1 MKRRKFLLLG
11 AAGAI
16 GVAAASQEPLEKR
29 ICLFTDHLDGP
40 DGLGWAEVAKI
51 LQQIRVAG
59 PDLTVREGGL
69 VLPGRVAED
78 LPKAATI
85 FRDHGLT
92 IPMIS
97 TGITSAREGRD
108 ILSVAAQLGIRYYKL
123 GYFPYKDMNRWR
135 ETRDTVRKELA
146 SLVKLGEELNM
157 RAGFHNHSGPI
168 VGGTLWDIL
177 ELLEPFDKKRVG
189 IFFDPAHAMIEGGK
203 NGWNF
208 SLRRAQQRVTMVA
221 IKDFIW
227 EKVKGQWRTR
237 WVPLGQGMVPFEDVL
252 AILTQLPFS
261 GPISLHIEYDIKGK
275 TKSARFE
282 NSLLAAEHD
291 LQFLREQLRKA
302 YSRA

>member
-16 GVAAASQEPLEKR
+16 GVAAAPQEPLEKR

-40 DGLGWAEVAKI
+40 DGLGYAEVAKI
-51 LQQIRVAG
+51 LQQLGVAG

-69 VLPGRVAED
+69 VLPGRVADD

-92 IPMIS
+92 IPMITTS
-97 TGITSAREGRD
+97 ITSAREGRH

-135 ETRDTVRKELA
+135 ESRDTVRKEL
-146 SLVKLGEELNM
+146 SGLVKLGEELNV

-168 VGGTLWDIL
+168 VGGTLWDGL
-177 ELLEPFDKKRVG
+177 ELLEPFDRKRIG
-189 IFFDPAHAMIEGGK
+189 IIFDPAHAMIEGGK

-227 EKVKGQWRTR
+227 EKVKGQWTTR
-237 WVPLGQGMVPFEDVL
+237 WVPLGQGMVPFEEVF
-252 AILTQLPFS
+252 AIVSQIPFP
-261 GPISLHIEYDIKGK
+261 GPMTLHIEYEITGK
-275 TKSARFE
+275 TKSARLE
-282 NSLLAAEHD
+282 NGLLAAEQD
-291 LQFLREQLRKA
+291 LRFLRGQLRKA
-302 YSRA
+302 FGRA